1 MATVNDGGNPGAE
14 RGAQQDQSKPP
25 EDREKASQT
34 LIQVAFPDKASVV
47 FYAAI
52 GLGVVLICLP
62 TVFRSYFVVNGTHSN
77 LVLCIGA
84 ALVLAAFGGQATI
97 RVGSFILAGVAAIA
111 FGLFWTLEK
120 KTDSLFLKGTVYAFD
135 YVAYESMD
143 TTQRSVL
150 GKIVRNRDNPKRSS
164 YEFVVFKKDI
174 DTQKIEIALTQS
186 DTKREQVLSVD
197 VGDMEWAFGN
207 PRKLEWD
214 LVQVTVENNERVLT
228 LRERFRNKEVAR
240 EAIEGPQRQG
250 SGLNWPAL
258 GLRLTSSAMAQ
269 SAPNAV
275 EIKLNLERLKSD
287 DTGVRR
293 DARDAL
299 STTPVDAIPTIMQT
313 FREQYNDYRIRLG
326 VTVALTQMLRL
337 DKSKNRAI
345 SEKLVE
351 PDVALLVDAVGDPDR
366 TVRVYATEF
375 LFDLGDPRASQMAIR
390 RAASTKDE
398 SARYNWLFA
407 AQDGWRKL
415 PASDK
420 AELAPVLSDIKQSGG
435 KAGSLV
441 EKFR

>member
-1 MATVNDGGNPGAE
+1 MAAVNNGDNVGAE
-14 RGAQQDQSKPP
+14 RGAQQGQGTPPGGRERSSQS
-25 EDREKASQT
+25 
-34 LIQVAFPDKASVV
+34 LIQIAFPDKANLV

-52 GLGVVLICLP
+52 VLGLVLICLP

-143 TTQRSVL
+143 SAQRSVL
-150 GKIVRNRDNPKRSS
+150 GKIVRNRVNPKRSS

-214 LVQVTVENNERVLT
+214 LVQVTVDNERVLT

-269 SAPNAV
+269 SAPNPG
-275 EIKLNLERLKSD
+275 EIALNLERLKSD

-299 STTPVDAIPTIMQT
+299 STAPVDAIPTIMQT
-313 FREQYNDYRIRLG
+313 FREQYKDYRIRLG
-326 VTVALTQMLRL
+326 VTVALTQMLRA

-375 LFDLGDPRASQMAIR
+375 LFDLGDPRATQMAIR
-390 RAASTKDE
+390 RAASTKDD

-407 AQDGWRKL
+407 AQDGWRKV
-415 PASDK
+415 PAADK
-420 AELAPVLSDIKQSGG
+420 SALAPVLSDIKQSGG
-435 KAGSLV
+435 KAGGLV
-441 EKFR
+441 DRFR